1 MNITQA
7 AAEITTA
14 LEGAGLRVQG
24 WEQKR
29 VVAPVAIVVP
39 AEPFLDTNGR
49 TTFDEPFVVRYG
61 VQLIAGRGTGEKMRD
76 KIEQMVTDAVLA
88 LRAYNWSID
97 EVQYPLIGTEN
108 DAPTI
113 GAQVEISAAINL
125 KEDV

>member
-14 LEGAGLRVQG
+14 LDGAGLRVQG
-24 WEQKR
+24 WEQKQ
-29 VVAPVAIVVP
+29 VVGPVAIVVP
-39 AEPFLDTNGR
+39 AEPFLDTDGEI
-49 TTFDEPFVVRYG
+49 TFQDPFVVHYG
-61 VQLIAGRGTGEKMRD
+61 VQLIAGRGTGETMRA
-76 KIEQMVTDAVLA
+76 KIEQMTTDAVLA

-108 DAPTI
+108 ENPTI
-113 GAQVEISAAINL
+113 GAQIAVSAAINL

>member
-24 WEQKR
+24 WEQKQ
-29 VVAPVAIVVP
+29 VVGPVAIVVP
-39 AEPFLDTNGR
+39 ADPFITDDGP
-49 TTFDEPFVVRYG
+49 TTMGEPFVIHYG
-61 VQLIAGRGTGEKMRD
+61 VQLIAGRGTGDVMRA
-76 KIEQMVTDAVLA
+76 KVEQMVTDSVLA

-108 DAPTI
+108 DNPTI
-113 GAQVEISAAINL
+113 GAQIALSAAINL